1 MIQEL
6 TKSTDVEA
14 LEESYV
20 KRFSHMPKVTLQFF
34 FAKTVEKFCRKKYC
48 TGRPEFL
55 LPIPQRA
62 GGEVPRK
69 SPSGEAPQYGSPVSP
84 MLITSANHQCQSPAS
99 DEAPQC
105 GM

>member
-20 KRFSHMPKVTLQFF
+20 KRFSLMPKVTLQL
-34 FAKTVEKFCRKKYC
+34 FAKWLKSLIGKCC

-55 LPIPQRA
+55 LPIPQ
-62 GGEVPRK
+62 
-69 SPSGEAPQYGSPVSP
+69 
-84 MLITSANHQCQSPAS
+84 
-99 DEAPQC
+99 
-105 GM
+105 

>member
-34 FAKTVEKFCRKKYC
+34 CKNGWKVSSKKMLHRA
-48 TGRPEFL
+48 TWIPITDSSMSWGRGFMQV
-55 LPIPQRA
+55 I
-62 GGEVPRK
+62 
-69 SPSGEAPQYGSPVSP
+69 
-84 MLITSANHQCQSPAS
+84 IW
-99 DEAPQC
+99 
-105 GM
+105 